1 MLKTKTLRCELPEFT
16 EEEMIEMN
24 ELFEKTLAML
34 VGKPRMIQGFVPFIY
49 PGAPLFT
56 INE

>member
-1 MLKTKTLRCELPEFT
+1 MLKTTKTLRCELPEFN

-34 VGKPRMIQGFVPFIY
+34 VGNHG
-49 PGAPLFT
+49 
-56 INE
+56 